1 MIIDQRVRTQ
11 STGWV
16 NLTPND
22 LSDHSDLVIIFAS
35 RAILHSGILEEIKSS
50 FNTKAVIGCT
60 TAGEIYDD
68 NVTDEYLILNA
79 IKFEK
84 SKVVSHDIE
93 ISSPE
98 NSKQAGYDL
107 IKKFDPDGLRHVFV
121 LSEGLNVNGSLLVEG
136 MKNAIPPNV
145 NITGGLAGDSNLFE
159 ETLIIDN
166 NFAARKNIIS
176 AIGFYGESL
185 QFGFGSMGGWDSFGT
200 ERLVTKSKMNVLYEL
215 DNIPALEIYKSYLG
229 SEADNLPASGLLF
242 PLSMR
247 NEVDKKPLV
256 RTILGINENDQSLT
270 FAGNIPEG
278 SYVRLMKANLDRLI
292 DGAYSAAMN
301 SLNPIDKIIPDI
313 AILISC
319 VGRKLVL
326 KQMVEEE
333 VDAVKSVFEHKPI
346 ITGFYSYG
354 EISPFSN
361 DVSCELHNQTMTI
374 TAIKEL

>member
-1 MIIDQRVRTQ
+1 MKIDQRIRTLN
-11 STGWV
+11 SGWTS
-16 NLTPND
+16 LTSND
-22 LSDHSDLVIIFAS
+22 LSDNSDLLIIFAS
-35 RAILHSGILEEIKSS
+35 RILLNSGVLDEIKST
-50 FNTKAVIGCT
+50 FKTKAVIGCT
-60 TAGEIYDD
+60 TAGEIYDN
-68 NVTDEYLILNA
+68 NVTDDYLVLNA

-84 SKVVSHDIE
+84 SYIESHSIE

-98 NSKQAGYDL
+98 KSKQAGYDL
-107 IKKFDPDGLRHVFV
+107 ISKFNPDGLRHVFV

-136 MKNAIPPNV
+136 MKAAIPMNV
-145 NITGGLAGDSNLFE
+145 NITGGLAGDSNSFE

-166 NFAARKNIIS
+166 DFSARKNIIS
-176 AIGFYGESL
+176 AIGFYGETL

-200 ERLVTKSKMNVLYEL
+200 ERLVTKSKENVLYEL

-229 SEADNLPASGLLF
+229 SQAESLPASGLLF

-247 NEVDKKPLV
+247 TEVDKKPLV
-256 RTILGINENDQSLT
+256 RTILGINETDQSLT

-292 DGAYSAAMN
+292 DGAHSAAMKTLLPLKQ
-301 SLNPIDKIIPDI
+301 SIPDI

-333 VDAVKSVFEHKPI
+333 VDAVKSVFEHKPV

-374 TAIKEL
+374 TAVKEL